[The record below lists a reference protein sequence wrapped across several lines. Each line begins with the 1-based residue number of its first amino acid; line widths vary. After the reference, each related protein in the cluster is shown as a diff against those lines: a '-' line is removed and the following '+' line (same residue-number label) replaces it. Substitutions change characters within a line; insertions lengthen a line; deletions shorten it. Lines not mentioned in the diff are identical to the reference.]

1 MWNQERGLELIDP
14 LLRDSYS
21 PNEALRCI
29 HIALLCVQENV
40 ERRPT
45 MSLVVTML
53 RSEQMVLPEPTQP
66 PTYVRRRPAVTD
78 TLSISTEGQ
87 SSTKSHSI
95 NEVTLSNVTAR

>member
-1 MWNQERGLELIDP
+1 MELIDP

-21 PNEALRCI
+21 PNEASRYI

-40 ERRPT
+40 KKRLT

-53 RSEQMVLPEPTQP
+53 RSEQMALPEPTRP
-66 PTYVRRRPAVTD
+66 PTYVRRRRAATD
-78 TLSISTEGQ
+78 TLSNGAEGQ
-87 SSTKSHSI
+87 ASSKSHSI